1 MKNYPFYESKTY
13 VNIREFLEHIENE
26 FDNNIAISFRKDPHD
41 TEVQTRTYA
50 RLCED
55 VRSIA
60 TALVERGICADDHI
74 ALIGRLTYGW
84 ICTYFATLSVGA
96 VLVPL
101 DPDWSAEDLAD
112 TVTKAECKYLFA
124 CDDVVA
130 NKADTICA
138 AAKIE
143 TVVAI
148 DHAESDI
155 TLEKLILEGIQLR
168 EAGKRGYES
177 ARINPDKLSLLVFT
191 SGTTGKGKGVMLTQT
206 AIMSN
211 VHAALRLI
219 NIPLCGRTVGV
230 LPPHHT
236 FGSTINILCNLS
248 FGTNMYLTSGVRYVI
263 KELKEV
269 RPTHL
274 ILVPLYLETFY
285 RKIKSAL
292 ADSGKEKL
300 LGGLMKVTNAISRTG
315 LDFRQR
321 MYKNVL
327 SAFGGELKLVVSG
340 GAPLS
345 SEIAETFESFGIK
358 ILNGYGITECAPLLS
373 ANRDKQQKKGSIGMP
388 VPNATIKIKDPDE
401 NGEGE
406 IIAKGPNVMLGYY
419 NDAEAT
425 AEAFDENG
433 YFRTG
438 DIGKFDN
445 DGWLYI
451 TGRVK
456 NLIILS
462 NGKNVYPEEIEVEL
476 AAVPGIIDVVVY
488 EGVSKSGSENNAI
501 VAEIF
506 PDYDYL
512 KKNNIEDKQA
522 YFKKYINDFNRNAV
536 AYKKIGVLKIRETEF
551 PKNTLRK
558 ITRFKIDKTID

>member
-1 MKNYPFYESKTY
+1 MRNYPFYESKTY
-13 VNIREFLEHIENE
+13 VNIREFIDSIDSE
-26 FDNNIAISFRKDPHD
+26 FDNNIAISYRTDAHSD
-41 TEVQTRTYA
+41 TVHTRTYS
-50 RLCED
+50 RLCGD
-55 VRSIA
+55 VRCIA
-60 TALVERGICADDHI
+60 TALCERGIKEGVHC

-84 ICTYFATLSVGA
+84 VCTYLAVLSVGG

-101 DPDWSAEDLAD
+101 DPDWSADELAD
-112 TVTKAECKYLFA
+112 TVTKAECEYLFA
-124 CDDVVA
+124 CNDVIE
-130 NKADTICA
+130 NKADTICKA
-138 AAKIE
+138 ASID
-143 TVVAI
+143 TVIAI
-148 DHAESDI
+148 DSEDGNI
-155 TLEKLILEGIQLR
+155 TLDKLLLEGIQLR
-168 EAGKRGYES
+168 ENGIRGYES

-206 AIMSN
+206 AILSN
-211 VHAALRLI
+211 LHGALRLI
-219 NIPLCGRTVGV
+219 KIPYSGRTVGV

-236 FGSTINILCNLS
+236 FGSTINILGNLA
-248 FGTNMYLTSGVRYVI
+248 FGTNMYISSGVRYVV

-292 ADSGKEKL
+292 AESGKEKAL
-300 LGGLMKVTNAISRTG
+300 SGIMKVTNAISRTG
-315 LDFRQR
+315 LDFRQK
-321 MYKNVL
+321 MYKGVL

-358 ILNGYGITECAPLLS
+358 IINGYGITECAPLLS
-373 ANRDKQQKKGSIGMP
+373 ANRDKQQRKGSIGMP

-406 IIAKGPNVMLGYY
+406 IIAKGPNVMLGYFK
-419 NDAEAT
+419 DTEAT

-438 DIGKFDN
+438 DIGKFDK

-451 TGRVK
+451 TGRAK

-476 AAVPGIIDVVVY
+476 AAVPGVIDVVVY
-488 EGVSKSGSENNAI
+488 EGVSKSGGDNAI

-506 PDYDYL
+506 PDAEYL